1 MTEKKHCNN
10 CKFSYYK
17 REEKSLLHPGG
28 VKRQHC
34 SNAKYLSATHEMLM
48 EDRSGDHCRFWAPQ
62 KQQREIKERTEKYNE
77 KHIFHR

>member
-62 KQQREIKERTEKYNE
+62 KQEE
-77 KHIFHR
+77 